1 MTILEEWDKVSR
13 VEENPGDGGV
23 GMRAGW
29 PRIEVGTPGRLVV
42 CGLVGRLAGRLAHLE
57 AAERPNIILV
67 ITDDQR
73 FDALG
78 CMGNPVLK
86 TPHIDGLA
94 ARGTLFTHTFCTTS
108 ICATSRASFLTGQY
122 AMRHGVRG
130 FRQPLTESQWR
141 DAFPVLLRRA
151 GYRTAMIGK
160 WGRGGPLP
168 RKRYDVFQGFSG
180 QGRYYPKPAGK
191 GPHLTHRLGQQVI
204 DFLET
209 CDDDK
214 PFLLQ
219 YYTKAAHCQD
229 GDPWPFQPDHR
240 YDRLFADIDVP
251 KATTATASHFARLP
265 KFLQESEAR
274 RRWKIRFAD
283 PAMYQ
288 KSVKDYYRL
297 VTGVDDVIGRMVSLL
312 KKKELFGNTVIIF
325 TSDNGFYLGEHGL
338 AGKWFM
344 HEESIRLPLVICDP
358 RLPRKGTG
366 HRVSE
371 PALNIDIAPTILEL
385 AGLSA
390 PAAVQGRSL
399 VPLLQRRQV
408 AWRTEFFYEHPFRHP
423 RIPMTEG
430 VRGLRWKYVRY
441 TSLDP
446 VVEELYDLETDPR
459 EEKNLAK
466 DRQFA
471 GRLAEQRGKWQKWR
485 NRVK

>member
-1 MTILEEWDKVSR
+1 MWRLMACGLAVLA
-13 VEENPGDGGV
+13 VV
-23 GMRAGW
+23 G
-29 PRIEVGTPGRLVV
+29 PGRS
-42 CGLVGRLAGRLAHLE
+42 G

-94 ARGTLFTHTFCTTS
+94 AQGAIFTHTFCTTS

-122 AMRHGVRG
+122 AMRHGIRG
-130 FRQPLTESQWR
+130 FGQSLTETQWQ

-151 GYRTAMIGK
+151 GYRTAMVGK
-160 WGRGGPLP
+160 WGLGGPLP
-168 RKRYDVFQGFSG
+168 RDRYDVFNGFSG
-180 QGRYYPKPAGK
+180 QGRYYPRPPGE
-191 GPHLTHRLGQQVI
+191 GPHLTHRLGQQVL

-209 CDDDK
+209 CEADK

-240 YDRLFADIDVP
+240 YDEVFADIEVP
-251 KATTATASHFARLP
+251 RPLTATAAHFARLP
-265 KFLQESEAR
+265 KFLQTSEAR

-283 PAMYQ
+283 PAMFQ

-297 VTGVDDVIGRMVSLL
+297 VLGIDDVIGRIVTTL
-312 KKKELFGNTVIIF
+312 KRKRLFENTVIIF

-358 RLPRKGTG
+358 RLPGGRKGR
-366 HRVSE
+366 RVPA

-385 AGLSA
+385 AGLAIPGS
-390 PAAVQGRSL
+390 VQGRSL
-399 VPLLQRRQV
+399 VPLLRGRRV
-408 AWRTEFFYEHPFRHP
+408 EWRSEFFYEHPFAHP
-423 RIPMTEG
+423 RIPMSEG
-430 VRGLRWKYVRY
+430 VRGPRWKYVRY

-446 VVEELYDLETDPR
+446 VVEELYDLENDSR
-459 EEKNLAK
+459 EEKNLAG
-466 DRQFA
+466 DPRWA
-471 GRLAEQRGKWQKWR
+471 GRLSEQRAKWR
-485 NRVK
+485 EWRERVK

>member
-1 MTILEEWDKVSR
+1 
-13 VEENPGDGGV
+13 
-23 GMRAGW
+23 
-29 PRIEVGTPGRLVV
+29 
-42 CGLVGRLAGRLAHLE
+42 
-57 AAERPNIILV
+57 
-67 ITDDQR
+67 
-73 FDALG
+73 
-78 CMGNPVLK
+78 
-86 TPHIDGLA
+86 
-94 ARGTLFTHTFCTTS
+94 
-108 ICATSRASFLTGQY
+108 
-122 AMRHGVRG
+122 
-130 FRQPLTESQWR
+130 
-141 DAFPVLLRRA
+141 
-151 GYRTAMIGK
+151 
-160 WGRGGPLP
+160 
-168 RKRYDVFQGFSG
+168 
-180 QGRYYPKPAGK
+180 
-191 GPHLTHRLGQQVI
+191 
-204 DFLET
+204 
-209 CDDDK
+209 
-214 PFLLQ
+214 
-219 YYTKAAHCQD
+219 
-229 GDPWPFQPDHR
+229 
-240 YDRLFADIDVP
+240 
-251 KATTATASHFARLP
+251 
-265 KFLQESEAR
+265 
-274 RRWKIRFAD
+274 
-283 PAMYQ
+283 MYQ

-408 AWRTEFFYEHPFRHP
+408 AWRPEFFYEHPFRHP